1 MAEAE
6 LRMDVDE
13 MNQFLVD
20 AFPNAP
26 RMYSVTRS
34 SVAEG
39 VTLELPYDVSQVR
52 PGGTLSGPTMMAMAD
67 AAAWMAT
74 LARIGPV
81 ALAVTSSLTIDF
93 LAKPAQVDLLARGKL
108 LRLGRRQSVSEVR
121 IWSAGGSPDE
131 PVAFATVTYAIPSS
145 PRD

>member
-1 MAEAE
+1 
-6 LRMDVDE
+6 MDVAA
-13 MNQFLVD
+13 MNQFLSD

-26 RMYSVTRS
+26 RMYAVTDS
-34 SVAEG
+34 DVEHG
-39 VTLELPYDVSQVR
+39 VTLTLPYDVTQIR
-52 PGGTLSGPTMMAMAD
+52 PGGTLSGPTMMALAD

-81 ALAVTSSLTIDF
+81 ALAVTSSLTINF
-93 LAKPAQVDLLARGKL
+93 LSKPAQVDLLARGKL

-121 IWSAGGSPDE
+121 IWSAGGSPDA

-145 PRD
+145 AIS